1 MKVAANIASVY
12 FGDPS
17 GYKKVPNT
25 DIMDHDL
32 LDSGT
37 HAWTQDVGQLMF
49 LCDADPICIGLSG
62 TEQGQLKCGV
72 DRTAKTLTFSDA
84 VKFK

>member
-1 MKVAANIASVY
+1 MQVENYEQNMQFILALPAEINFAS
-12 FGDPS
+12 
-17 GYKKVPNT
+17 T
-25 DIMDHDL
+25 
-32 LDSGT
+32 
-37 HAWTQDVGQLMF
+37 
-49 LCDADPICIGLSG
+49 DPICIGLSG